1 VLHLL
6 QRHESYSCAVTSYR
20 DALAPESQKGGA
32 MTERKD
38 LSGQRKIYI
47 LTTTDDWWVHSDV
60 TYCAHRATAER
71 LEREFFTDKGFDVA
85 PESFKE
91 NIEENRIAS
100 ESFKENRIV
109 GCEEE
114 GIQAEI
120 QEGLIIDGGANEDK

>member
-1 VLHLL
+1 
-6 QRHESYSCAVTSYR
+6 
-20 DALAPESQKGGA
+20 

-60 TYCAHRATAER
+60 TYCANKATAER
-71 LEREFFTDKGFDVA
+71 LEREFFTEKGFDVA
-85 PESFKE
+85 
-91 NIEENRIAS
+91 S
-100 ESFKENRIV
+100 ESFEENRIV

-120 QEGLIIDGGANEDK
+120 EEGLIIDSVKRGEDGQ